1 MRFIRSK
8 TVSDPATCAEVM
20 RHLQAYIDGELPDEI
35 AARRIA
41 THLESCRRCGL
52 EAETYNRLK
61 RSLERLRPIDEKAIR
76 RLEEFARRLGDQPT
90 DDESQLG

>member
-1 MRFIRSK
+1 MRFIRTK

-20 RHLQAYIDGELPDEI
+20 RHLQSYIDGELHDEI

-52 EAETYNRLK
+52 EEDTYNRLK
-61 RSLERLRPIDEKAIR
+61 GSLERLRPIDEQVIM
-76 RLEEFARRLGDQPT
+76 RLQEFARRLGDQPT